1 MTTTPSKGPLSDIEK
16 IMDLVRGIA
25 PLTERKRA
33 AFQHPR
39 VALFAAHDHLS
50 TLEQRVAAENWL
62 QACLSGKSYL
72 CDAVTAE
79 DADLRI
85 YELDLAH
92 PAPPDE
98 ASIINAMAYGM
109 MAVEPGV
116 DCLIA
121 GGFGGGS
128 EDAAARTVTQGS
140 AVHAIASL
148 DCAAIAGA
156 IIAARLA
163 GIPVILDGLTAYT
176 SLKTLESINPAIA
189 EHCIFPDAPGQE
201 PGTAGLNRLRT
212 MRSAA

>member
-1 MTTTPSKGPLSDIEK
+1 
-16 IMDLVRGIA
+16 
-25 PLTERKRA
+25 
-33 AFQHPR
+33 

-50 TLEQRVAAENWL
+50 TPEQRVEAENWL

-92 PAPPDE
+92 PTAPDE

-128 EDAAARTVTQGS
+128 EDAAARTV
-140 AVHAIASL
+140 AVSAIASL

-163 GIPVILDGLTAYT
+163 GIPVILDGLTART
-176 SLKTLESINPAIA
+176 SLKTLETINPAIA
-189 EHCIFPDAPGQE
+189 EHCILPDAPGRE

-212 MRSAA
+212 LRSAA